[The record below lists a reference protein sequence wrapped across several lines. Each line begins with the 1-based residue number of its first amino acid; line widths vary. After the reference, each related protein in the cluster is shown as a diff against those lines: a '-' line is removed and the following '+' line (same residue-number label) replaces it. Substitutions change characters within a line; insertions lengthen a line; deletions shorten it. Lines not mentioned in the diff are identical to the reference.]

1 MGFDLNFISQGNN
14 IGLISKWIEELSV
27 LVSSRTMAVVNPVS
41 GNGRTKKEWPQIRE
55 AIKASLNEFD
65 FEFTGGKKDA
75 IAITQKALQDGYQMI
90 VSVGGDG
97 THNEV
102 VNGFFDGN
110 RCINPEAVLA
120 VISRGTGSDLIRTL
134 NIPKDTRLSAALL
147 AGKNTKKVDVGHI
160 IYQSHEGQREDRY
173 FLNVASFGISG
184 EVDEL
189 LSGTTKALGGF
200 ASFLWA
206 SLLSIFRHRNKAV
219 VLEIDGSIP
228 FEASIVLVAVANG
241 RYFGGGMWLAP
252 MASMEDGIFDVIVVR
267 DLTRWELFIQFGR
280 IYRGTHT
287 THPKVDCLRGKRIIA
302 KAEERILLDIDGE
315 PIGLLPATFEI
326 LPKSLRV
333 KVPVTR

>member
-1 MGFDLNFISQGNN
+1 M
-14 IGLISKWIEELSV
+14 GLISKWIEELSV

-65 FEFTGGKKDA
+65 FEFTGGTKDA
-75 IAITQKALQDGYQMI
+75 IAITQKALRDGYQMI

-110 RCINPEAVLA
+110 RRINPEAVLA

-147 AGKNTKKVDVGHI
+147 AGKDTKKIDVGHI
-160 IYQSHEGQREDRY
+160 IYQSHEGRREDRY
-173 FLNVASFGISG
+173 FLNIASFGISG

-241 RYFGGGMWLAP
+241 QYFGGGMWLAP

-333 KVPVTR
+333 KVPVTQ

>member
-1 MGFDLNFISQGNN
+1 
-14 IGLISKWIEELSV
+14 
-27 LVSSRTMAVVNPVS
+27 MAVVNPAS
-41 GNGRTKKEWPQIRE
+41 GNDRTKKEWPQISK
-55 AIKASLNEFD
+55 AIKASLSEFD
-65 FEFTGGKKDA
+65 FEFTGGPKDA
-75 IAITQKALQDGYQMI
+75 IAITRHALQQGYEMI

-120 VISRGTGSDLIRTL
+120 VISRGTGSDLIKTL

-147 AGKNTKKVDVGHI
+147 AGKDTRKVDVGHL
-160 IYQSHEGQREDRY
+160 IYQAHEGRREDRY
-173 FLNVASFGISG
+173 FLNIASFGISG

-219 VLEIDGSIP
+219 ILEIDGRIP
-228 FEASIVLVAVANG
+228 FEASVVLVAVANG
-241 RYFGGGMWLAP
+241 QYFGGGMWMAP
-252 MASMEDGIFDVIVVR
+252 MASMEDGIFDVIVVK
-267 DLTRWELFIQFGR
+267 DLTRFEILIQFGR

-287 THPKVDCLRGKRIIA
+287 SHPKVDCLRGKKILA
-302 KAEERILLDIDGE
+302 KTEERVLLDVDGE
-315 PIGLLPATFEI
+315 PLGLLPATIEI
-326 LPKSLRV
+326 IPKSLRV
-333 KVPVTR
+333 KAPSNM